1 MTSKPTILMCPP
13 DYFTVDYVINPWM
26 RPGTVDTDL
35 ARRQWDTLKQ
45 TIETQAGAHVEVL
58 APVEGTPDLVF
69 TANAAF
75 VHGKTAILA
84 RYRHAERQPE
94 TPVCEAWFNAHGYQT
109 HHVPGNNTNGPFF
122 EGAGDALKW
131 RNPQSPHAAPIV
143 FAGYRTRTDI
153 ASHNAITTLTGLSV
167 LSLEL
172 ATDAFYHI
180 DVCICPMENGVFL
193 YYPEAFDVYGL
204 QVIESN
210 IPEAFRV
217 PITTEEAQH
226 FSGNAVN
233 IGDTVIYNQG
243 SPRVTEALRSKG
255 LNVIELDLSE
265 FLKSGGSAKCL
276 TLRIA

>member
-1 MTSKPTILMCPP
+1 MPSQSQKATILMCPP

-26 RPGTVDTDL
+26 RPGTVDRDL
-35 ARRQWDTLKQ
+35 ARRQWETLK
-45 TIETQAGAHVEVL
+45 TAIETQAGAQVEVL
-58 APVEGTPDLVF
+58 SPVEGLPDLVF

-75 VHGKTAILA
+75 VHERKAILA
-84 RYRHAERQPE
+84 RYRHPERQGE
-94 TPVCEAWFNAHGYQT
+94 TPYCEAWFQANGYET
-109 HHVPGNNTNGPFF
+109 FHVAEGVSF

-131 RNPQSPHAAPIV
+131 LAPGAEKPLV

-153 ASHNAITTLTGLSV
+153 ISHNDISRITGLSV
-167 LSLEL
+167 LSMEL

-193 YYPEAFDVYGL
+193 YYPEAFDSYGL
-204 QVIESN
+204 TVIEENVHESL
-210 IPEAFRV
+210 RV
-217 PITTEEAQH
+217 PITLEEAQH

-243 SPRVTEALRSKG
+243 SPRITEALRAKG